1 MTVQNCGGDSE
12 PGRGEQAM
20 AISCVG
26 LTKRFGDTLAVSDLS
41 FGVPFGAITGF
52 IGANGSGKTTTMRM
66 ITGLVRPTT
75 GSVTIGG
82 VPYGRIARPRQTMG
96 AALDRIGAHPGHSA
110 RLHLQTIARAAEIAP
125 ERVDQVLDAVEL
137 TADAHR
143 PIGTYSTGMTQRCA
157 LAAALLG
164 DPTILLLDEP
174 ANGLD
179 PGGIRWLRTFLRKQ
193 ADAGVAVLVSSHQ
206 LAELGAMVDHVVMLH
221 KGRLVM
227 NGPTRELFRITG
239 TDDLEDAFLALTD
252 SAERSLA

>member
-1 MTVQNCGGDSE
+1 MEQIVNREQRAVQSVEVGGRLLIALGQHAAPMSLKD
-12 PGRGEQAM
+12 
-20 AISCVG
+20 
-26 LTKRFGDTLAVSDLS
+26 LAAAADLPASRAHPYLVS
-41 FGVPFGAITGF
+41 FGRLGLIEQDGT
-52 IGANGSGKTTTMRM
+52 SGRYAL
-66 ITGLVRPTT
+66 GP
-75 GSVTIGG
+75 
-82 VPYGRIARPRQTMG
+82 

-110 RLHLQTIARAAEIAP
+110 RLNLQTIARAAEIAP

-206 LAELGAMVDHVVMLH
+206 LAELGAMVDHVVVLH